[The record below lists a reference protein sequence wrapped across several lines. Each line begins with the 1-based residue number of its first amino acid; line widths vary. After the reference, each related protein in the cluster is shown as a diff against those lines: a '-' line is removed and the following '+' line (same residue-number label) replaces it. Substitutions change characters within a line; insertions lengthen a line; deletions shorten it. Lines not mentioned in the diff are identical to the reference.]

1 MPKMGKNI
9 EQQEKMA
16 STRVDPFRTDLARLG
31 LQEDPFQLSADPR
44 FLYLGEEHQEVYKT
58 IQGAILKR
66 RGLALVTGKPG
77 TGKSSLARYTY
88 DRLFGRDGIDV
99 AYIDTSNF
107 DTRASAAK
115 KIGTSFNTLN
125 IEIGHSYSDQMENFK
140 HQVVQANKQGHLVVL
155 LLDDAQKLKRPHL
168 EMLHEM
174 YNFDYGEK
182 AITVIAFGEDA
193 AVKNFY
199 RYPSISSRLYTI
211 QSLNPVS
218 YETTLQMVGFR
229 LQVAGRT
236 SPLFTEDALRNL
248 YEVSTGIPREIVI
261 VGAMAIDRLVETS
274 GNMIDTGVMDPVA
287 DEYLQIRVQRLNG

>member
-1 MPKMGKNI
+1 
-9 EQQEKMA
+9 MA
-16 STRVDPFRTDLARLG
+16 TPRTDPFRTDLARLG

-58 IQGAILKR
+58 IQAVIIKR

-107 DTRASAAK
+107 DTRAAAAR
-115 KIGTSFNTLN
+115 KIATSFNTLN
-125 IEIGHSYSDQMENFK
+125 IELGRSYSDQMENFK
-140 HQVVQANKQGHLVVL
+140 LQVVQANKQGHLVVL

-211 QSLNPVS
+211 QSLKSRFVRDYLADGRVS
-218 YETTLQMVGFR
+218 SPG
-229 LQVAGRT
+229 GRT
-236 SPLFTEDALRNL
+236 FHAIIYRGCPQKTLR
-248 YEVSTGIPREIVI
+248 I
-261 VGAMAIDRLVETS
+261 IDRCTERNCHRRCH
-274 GNMIDTGVMDPVA
+274 GDRQA
-287 DEYLQIRVQRLNG
+287 R

>member
-1 MPKMGKNI
+1 
-9 EQQEKMA
+9 MA
-16 STRVDPFRTDLARLG
+16 TPPTDPFRTDLARLG

-58 IQGAILKR
+58 IQAVIIKR

-107 DTRASAAK
+107 DTRAAAAR

-125 IEIGHSYSDQMENFK
+125 IELGRSYSDQMENFK
-140 HQVVQANKQGHLVVL
+140 LQVVQANKQGHLVVL

-182 AITVIAFGEDA
+182 AITVVAFGEEA

-229 LQVAGRT
+229 LQVAGRST
-236 SPLFTEDALRNL
+236 PLFTEDALRRL
-248 YEVSTGIPREIVI
+248 YELSTGVPREIVI
-261 VGAMAIDRLVETS
+261 VGAMAIDRLV
-274 GNMIDTGVMDPVA
+274 DTGGNSVDIALMSLVA
-287 DEYLQIRVQRLNG
+287 KDYLEIRSQRLSQ

>member
-1 MPKMGKNI
+1 
-9 EQQEKMA
+9 MA
-16 STRVDPFRTDLARLG
+16 TPRTDPFRTDLARLG

-58 IQGAILKR
+58 IQAVIIKR

-107 DTRASAAK
+107 DTRVAAAR
-115 KIGTSFNTLN
+115 KIATSFNTLN
-125 IEIGHSYSDQMENFK
+125 IELGRSYSDQMENFK
-140 HQVVQANKQGHLVVL
+140 LQVVQANKQGHLVVL

-229 LQVAGRT
+229 LQVAGRST
-236 SPLFTEDALRNL
+236 PLFTEDALRRL
-248 YEVSTGIPREIVI
+248 YELSTGVPREIVI
-261 VGAMAIDRLVETS
+261 VGAMAIDRLV
-274 GNMIDTGVMDPVA
+274 DTGGNSVDIALMSLVA
-287 DEYLQIRVQRLNG
+287 NDYLEIRSQRLSQ

>member
-1 MPKMGKNI
+1 MVTPPHN
-9 EQQEKMA
+9 
-16 STRVDPFRTDLARLG
+16 DPFRTDLSRLG
-31 LQEDPFQLSADPR
+31 LKEDPFQLSADPR

-58 IQGAILKR
+58 IQNVIIKR
-66 RGLALVTGKPG
+66 RGLALVAGKPG

-88 DRLFGRDGIDV
+88 DRLAGAQDVDV

-115 KIGTSFNTLN
+115 RIATSFSSLK
-125 IEIGHSYSDQMENFK
+125 IELGRSYSEDMENFK
-140 HQVVQANKQGHLVVL
+140 FQVVEANKRGHLVVL

-182 AITVIAFGEDA
+182 AITVIAFGEEV
-193 AVKNFY
+193 AVRNFY

-211 QSLNPVS
+211 QSLKAVS
-218 YETTLQMVGFR
+218 YETTLQMVGYR

-236 SPLFTEDALRNL
+236 APLFTDDALTQL
-248 YEVSTGIPREIVI
+248 YEVSAGVPREIVI
-261 VGAMAIDRLVETS
+261 VSSMAVDRL
-274 GNMIDTGVMDPVA
+274 IATGDDKVDDKIMSRVAEDYMD
-287 DEYLQIRVQRLNG
+287 IRVQRINDQQD